1 MFAPGTIGAIAWLA
15 ANPGCGERIAG
26 GYVLANLGD
35 RGPFVYKQTRRGTLD
50 APTAADRAVSTLYPG
65 IETRPFDPFGYDE
78 RQYNSPGFNLPI
90 GRLTRTPH
98 GEYPE
103 YHTSAD
109 DLALLSPEALADALD
124 AVLTLVTALDGN
136 ARYFATQTY
145 GEPMLGRR
153 GLYEPIGGVALAPEA
168 QRAMIWVLNLSDG
181 RHDLLHI
188 AQRSGLPFDAVRAA
202 ADRLLAADL
211 LRFAPDSDAPGDA

>member
-1 MFAPGTIGAIAWLA
+1 M
-15 ANPGCGERIAG
+15 
-26 GYVLANLGD
+26 
-35 RGPFVYKQTRRGTLD
+35 
-50 APTAADRAVSTLYPG
+50 
-65 IETRPFDPFGYDE
+65 TRPTTHTHL
-78 RQYNSPGFNLPI
+78 QY
-90 GRLTRTPH
+90 
-98 GEYPE
+98 